1 MTQNE
6 RTTIYESVDILRAL
20 GGNNGFSN
28 LQPKMKR
35 ILLDYANKLNDIADR
50 DVKKEKTSV
59 VEAFEGVTVNG

>member
-59 VEAFEGVTVNG
+59 VEPAERLSIS